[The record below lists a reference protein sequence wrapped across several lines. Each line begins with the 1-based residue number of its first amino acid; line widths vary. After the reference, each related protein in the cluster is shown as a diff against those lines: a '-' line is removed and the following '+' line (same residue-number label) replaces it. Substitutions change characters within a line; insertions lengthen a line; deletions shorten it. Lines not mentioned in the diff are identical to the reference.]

1 MDLPASITARA
12 TLSGREHG
20 WSISDFPAVLAEAA
34 SLGFACIGG
43 QFQFLLP
50 DGTCEAYWL
59 NADSTPQRPNEDWR
73 DYVFRSTGE
82 VRTTFDRIC
91 AETDFIHE
99 ARHWEFLR
107 DKLTN
112 PDFDVLE
119 HLIFV
124 AYFNSEPNVA

>member
-1 MDLPASITARA
+1 MDLPKSIRARA

-34 SLGFACIGG
+34 SHGFACVGG

-59 NADSTPQRPNEDWR
+59 NADSTPQHTDEDWC
-73 DYVFRSTGE
+73 DYVSRSTQE
-82 VRTTFDRIC
+82 VSTKFDRLC
-91 AETDFIHE
+91 VETDFIRE
-99 ARHWEFLR
+99 ARHWELLR

-112 PDFDVLE
+112 PDFDLLE